1 MSDDPHSPF
10 VSRAAQVVLVARF
23 AVLVDADGRVLDAH
37 VTLPSG
43 REPEHL
49 ILDGALV
56 EALRRFHFLP
66 ARAAGHAQR
75 GWSTVE
81 CAVRMGPAG
90 AVQHVAADGGRVLA
104 HGHGACQL
112 AWRSRSADRESR

>member
-10 VSRAAQVVLVARF
+10 VSRAATGVLTAHF
-23 AVLVDADGRVLDAH
+23 AVLVDADGRVLEAH
-37 VTLPSG
+37 VALPSG

-66 ARAAGHAQR
+66 ARAAGHARR

-81 CAVRMGPAG
+81 CALRLGPPG
-90 AVQHVAADGGRVLA
+90 PQS
-104 HGHGACQL
+104 HGARDDGC
-112 AWRSRSADRESR
+112 APKPADARQGQGSGTAFA